1 MRCRRA
7 MNWTNRYSF
16 TEVRYRNGAIALK
29 NLIDAQKTTRDARLS
44 LVQTKQ
50 SQYNAYVT
58 LMQALGGSPIRQL
71 P

>member
-1 MRCRRA
+1 
-7 MNWTNRYSF
+7 MNPLDHIDFQLVVT
-16 TEVRYRNGAIALK
+16 LK
-29 NLIDAQKTTRDARLS
+29 NLIDAQRTTRNARLS

-58 LMQALGGSPIRQL
+58 LLQALGGSPIQRL